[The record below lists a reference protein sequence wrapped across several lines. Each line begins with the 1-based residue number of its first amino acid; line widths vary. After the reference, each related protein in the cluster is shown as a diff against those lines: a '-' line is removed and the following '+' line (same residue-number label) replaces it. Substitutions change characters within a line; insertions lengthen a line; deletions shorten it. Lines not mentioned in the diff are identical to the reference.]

1 MIGSNEKSSP
11 RPNELDIAVAMN
23 ATGKDGPTAEKLA
36 ALLGCLAVVLGA
48 FGAHG
53 LSATLAGYQTT
64 AIWEK
69 AVFYH
74 FIHAVMLFI
83 IAGRSPF
90 CRGPWWCFLAG
101 IVLFSGS
108 LYVLAVT
115 NLRWLG
121 AVTPL
126 GGISFLAGWI
136 WLASPPRH
144 RPVRG

>member
-1 MIGSNEKSSP
+1 
-11 RPNELDIAVAMN
+11 MN
-23 ATGKDGPTAEKLA
+23 ANGIDGSMAEKLA
-36 ALLGCLAVVLGA
+36 ALLGCLAVGFGA

-53 LSATLAGYQTT
+53 LSATLAGFQTT

-83 IAGRSPF
+83 VAGRSPF
-90 CRGPWWCFLAG
+90 RRGPSWCFLAG

-121 AVTPL
+121 AVTPF

-136 WLASPPRH
+136 WLILPLRH